1 MAKRQTVWLST
12 MMILS
17 LMVIGYYTVDDSLK
31 PIPTSTTQG
40 VKDSA
45 NPAKTPDTPKTDS
58 KGQTDQKGQP
68 DQKGQ
73 TDKNASAQNDWF
85 FTQMMKQEQDRSAKT
100 EQLQKVM
107 ADSKTSPEDK
117 MKAEKEMKALEDFM
131 AKAETA
137 AEKVIQ
143 EGFEDALVT
152 QDSSQFTVTVLAA
165 QLSKEQAAKIY
176 NIVSKELNVPVSKI
190 TVVSRQS

>member
-31 PIPTSTTQG
+31 PVPTSTTQNL
-40 VKDSA
+40 KDQA
-45 NPAKTPDTPKTDS
+45 TPAKQTDAPKTGEN
-58 KGQTDQKGQP
+58 KDQKAPTGQKSP
-68 DQKGQ
+68 
-73 TDKNASAQNDWF
+73 TDKNASAQSDWF

-107 ADSKTSPEDK
+107 ADSKSTPEEK
-117 MKAEKEMKALEDFM
+117 MKAEQEMKALEDFM
-131 AKAETA
+131 AKAESA

-152 QDSSQFTVTVLAA
+152 QESSQVTVTVQAP

-176 NIVSKELNVPVSKI
+176 NIVAKELNVPVSKI